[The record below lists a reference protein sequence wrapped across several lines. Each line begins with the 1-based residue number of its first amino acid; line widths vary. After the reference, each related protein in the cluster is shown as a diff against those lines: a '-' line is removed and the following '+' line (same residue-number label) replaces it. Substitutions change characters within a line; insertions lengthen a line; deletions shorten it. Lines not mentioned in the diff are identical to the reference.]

1 MSRYNHIAS
10 DLQATCK
17 GHSLPRNLYVSDAA
31 FRFDTQVMLKSVWLY
46 ACTVAHVKNAG
57 DWFVFE
63 LAHNSIIVVRGRD
76 QQVRAF
82 WNTCRHRGA
91 RICEDQRGRAA
102 RLTCPY
108 HQWSYGLDGALLA
121 ARSMAGDFSKADNG
135 LVPVALENI
144 GGLIFLCL
152 SDNPPPISRVKAD
165 IVDQIAAYDLEKCKV
180 AVQDN
185 LVENA
190 NWKLVMENNRECY
203 HCDAGHP
210 ELTGVLGTYG
220 FGKGLAKDGMA
231 QDGAGDVVDVV
242 DDQTFDAMVAAKRA
256 QWQQLGIHRDLIEFP
271 DGWWH
276 RVARLP
282 LANGAVTQSIDGKL
296 ACAKLIGPFTE
307 PESSSLSVWTQP
319 NSWHHFCCD
328 HVVTFSLTPLSAD
341 RSLLRTSWLVHED
354 AVEGV
359 DYDPDHL
366 AALWRTTND
375 QDGRFSM
382 LNHQGIMTDGYRPG
396 RYAVE
401 EKLVD
406 DFKQFYVDRA
416 RFALEGMAG

>member
-1 MSRYNHIAS
+1 MGLYTGIAS
-10 DLQATCK
+10 DLQRTRK
-17 GHSLPRNLYVSDAA
+17 GHSLPRDLYVSEEA
-31 FRFDTQVMLKSVWLY
+31 FRFDTEVMLKSVWLY
-46 ACTVAHVKNAG
+46 ACTVAHVKSPG

-76 QQVRAF
+76 GQVRAF

-91 RICEDQRGRAA
+91 RICTEQRGRAP
-102 RLTCPY
+102 RLICPY
-108 HQWSYGLDGALLA
+108 HQWTYGLDGALLA
-121 ARSMAGDFSKADNG
+121 ARSMADDFSKADNG
-135 LVPVALENI
+135 LAPVALENI

-152 SDNPPPISRVKAD
+152 SDNPPPIDRVKAD
-165 IVDQIAAYDLEKCKV
+165 ITDQIAAYDLEKCKV

-210 ELTGVLGTYG
+210 ELISVLGTYG
-220 FGKGLAKDGMA
+220 FGKGLPEDGDA
-231 QDGAGDVVDVV
+231 DVV
-242 DDQTFDAMVAAKRA
+242 DDKAFDAMVEAKRA
-256 QWQQLGIHRDLIEFP
+256 QWQQLGIFRDLIEFP

-296 ACAKLIGPFTE
+296 ACKKLIGPFTE
-307 PESSSLSVWTQP
+307 PETSSLSVWTQP

-341 RSLLRTSWLVHED
+341 RTLLRTSWLVHED

-359 DYDPDHL
+359 DYDPAHL

-375 QDGRFSM
+375 QDGRLSS
-382 LNHQGIMTDGYRPG
+382 LNHRGIATDGYRPG
-396 RYAVE
+396 RYAIE

-416 RFALEGMAG
+416 QAALEGVAE